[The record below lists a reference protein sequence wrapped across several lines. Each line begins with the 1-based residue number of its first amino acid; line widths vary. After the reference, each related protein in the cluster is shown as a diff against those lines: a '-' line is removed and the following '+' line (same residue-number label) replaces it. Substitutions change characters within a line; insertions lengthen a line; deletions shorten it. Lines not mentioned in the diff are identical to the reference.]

1 MARASG
7 NPADPEQELSRLID
21 EVRAARER
29 LAELIRSIRAGR
41 PEWQGREHHWARW
54 GREMRQ
60 LLQRPAGP
68 KVH

>member
-41 PEWQGREHHWARW
+41 SERQGREHHWARW